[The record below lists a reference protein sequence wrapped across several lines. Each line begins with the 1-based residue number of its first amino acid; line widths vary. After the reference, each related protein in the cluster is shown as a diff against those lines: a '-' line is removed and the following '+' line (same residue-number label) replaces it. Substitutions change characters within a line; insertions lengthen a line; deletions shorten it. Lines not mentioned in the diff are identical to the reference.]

1 MKQLKT
7 LADRYR
13 DIQKCNDDINL
24 MLQQV
29 HDEMRQDYY
38 KRKEREQLIQEIVDI
53 ALSRLSVS
61 VDTSQAI
68 TAIDDLNK
76 KFII

>member
-1 MKQLKT
+1 
-7 LADRYR
+7 
-13 DIQKCNDDINL
+13 
-24 MLQQV
+24 
-29 HDEMRQDYY
+29 MRQDYY